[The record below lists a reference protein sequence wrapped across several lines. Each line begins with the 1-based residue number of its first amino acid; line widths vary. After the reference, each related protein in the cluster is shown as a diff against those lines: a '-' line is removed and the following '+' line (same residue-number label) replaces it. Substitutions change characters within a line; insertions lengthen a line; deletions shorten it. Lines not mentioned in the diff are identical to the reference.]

1 MVRCSARFLDVS
13 LSDHVKL
20 ETFLPVSQQ
29 ESQFLLQIRKTFIS
43 REFSKKIPTKNWM
56 QRHPFVSGIRCQSN
70 FESDHRSFI
79 SKIRFTR
86 IRKYKILRTN
96 RGINSRV
103 QNRIFFSETKTN
115 ENKKCFLRCNGRINS
130 TLEHSSIRTRKIL
143 MIQNF
148 FSSSSKSRMIRI
160 KAENFLAIRDKLNI

>member
-1 MVRCSARFLDVS
+1 M
-13 LSDHVKL
+13 
-20 ETFLPVSQQ
+20 
-29 ESQFLLQIRKTFIS
+29 
-43 REFSKKIPTKNWM
+43 
-56 QRHPFVSGIRCQSN
+56 
-70 FESDHRSFI
+70 
-79 SKIRFTR
+79 
-86 IRKYKILRTN
+86 RTN

-160 KAENFLAIRDKLNI
+160 KAENFLAIRDKLNIWKGENGDKVSPKETMSGKNKAVSEINSTLAWIKSTKTKWQSSCFKFLLTFKWWIRLEY